1 MAADRKSSQR
11 NLSPVRNCK
20 QMAMDI
26 TE

>member
-11 NLSPVRNCK
+11 NLSTVRNCK

-26 TE
+26 SE